1 MKLAAALAWCGLGIQ
16 LFGATTATWELNT
29 YQDFLKGRFQGVA
42 LDRDGRLSL
51 APKLQDVF
59 DSGQPVIWSVAQ
71 GPDGSIYA
79 GTGHRGRLYKMSPS
93 GQTSLLWTSDQP
105 EIFAVAVDA
114 KGSVYAATSPDGKVY
129 RVDAG
134 KAVEVYAPAAKY
146 IWSMANARDG
156 SLYIGTGQPGNVYQ
170 VDPTGKGEL
179 YYETGQSNVT
189 SLAVDAKGQVLAGS
203 EPNGILYRI
212 SAKDKAFVLYDANLP
227 EIRSIIPMP
236 DGTIYAAALGGSVA
250 SRTGQ
255 LASLPASIGSVT
267 VTAPATSITVTDSP
281 TQSGPEIKPKNDAAR
296 AVAAASSATGV
307 VSQGGPVV
315 EIAGVDKSA
324 LYKIN
329 PDSTVETLWS
339 SKDENV
345 YDLVAH
351 SNGELYFTTDAQGR
365 IYRLNA
371 DQKPAMIVQTT
382 EGEATRLIESRNGL
396 LAATGDMGKLFR
408 LEDAQTPTGTY
419 ESPVHD
425 SNTVARWGRIGWHGS
440 TGKVAMETRTG
451 NSARPDRTWSDWSA
465 PLTDPDHSLIQSPNA
480 RYIQWR
486 AELSGDHPALENV
499 VVYYLPQN
507 TPPVIRSINV
517 TTQAPSSAGKTAAG
531 GANSNAAYTITV
543 TDTGEASP
551 SAGTPTQTLS
561 RSSGSQIQISWQ
573 ADDPDGDRLV
583 YSVFFRGEEQ
593 TQWMMLRTNMFEN
606 SLLLDGDILADGRY
620 YFRVVASDRPSNAQ
634 AVAREAEL
642 VSSPV
647 LIDNTPPTVSFGAP
661 QRNEGHFEV
670 TVDAADKTSSLR
682 RCEYSIDASTWL
694 PVEAVDGVTD
704 SPREQF
710 QIVLDRLRAGEH
722 LLVVRVYDAA
732 GNPGLAK
739 LVIR

>member
-1 MKLAAALAWCGLGIQ
+1 MKFALTLVCCGFAFQ
-16 LFGATTATWELNT
+16 LSGATTATWELNT

-42 LDRDGRLSL
+42 LDHDGRLSL
-51 APKLQDVF
+51 APKLRDVF
-59 DSGQPVIWSVAQ
+59 DSGQPVIWSIAQ

-79 GTGHRGRLYKMSPS
+79 GTGHRGRLYKMSPA
-93 GQTSLLWTSDQP
+93 GQTSLLWSSDQP
-105 EIFAVAVDA
+105 EIFAVTVDP
-114 KGSVYAATSPDGKVY
+114 KGAVYAATSPDGKLY
-129 RVDAG
+129 RIEAG
-134 KAVEVYAPAAKY
+134 KATEVYAPPAKY
-146 IWSMANARDG
+146 IWSLAGAKDG
-156 SLYIGTGQPGNVYQ
+156 SLYIGTGEPGNVYR
-170 VDPTGKGEL
+170 VDPGGKGDL
-179 YYETGQSNVT
+179 YYETGQTNIT
-189 SLAVDAKGQVLAGS
+189 SLAIDAKGQVLAGS

-227 EIRSIIPMP
+227 EIRSILPMP

-255 LASLPASIGSVT
+255 LANLPASIGAVT
-267 VTAPATSITVTDSP
+267 VTAPATTITVTDSP
-281 TQSGPEIKPKNDAAR
+281 TQAGPDIKPKSDAAK
-296 AVAAASSATGV
+296 AVAAASSTTGV
-307 VSQGGPVV
+307 ISQAGPVV

-324 LYKIN
+324 VYKIN

-351 SNGELYFTTDAQGR
+351 SNGQLYFTTDAQGR
-365 IYRLNA
+365 IYRLNP
-371 DQKPAMIVQTT
+371 DRKPAMIVQTT
-382 EGEATRLIESRNGL
+382 EGESTRLIESRNGL

-408 LEDAQTPTGTY
+408 LEDDQNPSGSY
-419 ESPVHD
+419 EAPVHD
-425 SNTVARWGRIGWHGS
+425 SNTVARWGRIGWHGR
-440 TGKVAMETRTG
+440 TGKVAIQTRTG

-486 AELSGDHPALENV
+486 AELSGDHPSLENV
-499 VVYYLPQN
+499 TVAYLPQN
-507 TPPVIRSINV
+507 TAPVIRSINV
-517 TTQAPSSAGKTAAG
+517 GTQAAAAAKTAASS
-531 GANSNAAYTITV
+531 ASSAAAYTITV
-543 TDTGEASP
+543 TDTGESPAS
-551 SAGTPTQTLS
+551 SGTPTQTLS

-573 ADDPDGDRLV
+573 ADDADGDRLIYAV
-583 YSVFFRGEEQ
+583 YFRGEDE
-593 TQWMMLRTNMFEN
+593 TQWKMLRANMFEN

-620 YFRVVASDRPSNAQ
+620 YFRVTASDRPSNDRNA
-634 AVAREAEL
+634 AKDTEL

-647 LIDNTPPTVSFGAP
+647 LIDNTPPTVTIGAG
-661 QRNEGHFEV
+661 QRTDTHFEV
-670 TVDAADKTSSLR
+670 TVDAADRTSSLR
-682 RCEYSIDASTWL
+682 RCEYSIDASSWL

-710 QIVLDRLRAGEH
+710 QIVLDHLRAGEH

-739 LVIR
+739 LVIH